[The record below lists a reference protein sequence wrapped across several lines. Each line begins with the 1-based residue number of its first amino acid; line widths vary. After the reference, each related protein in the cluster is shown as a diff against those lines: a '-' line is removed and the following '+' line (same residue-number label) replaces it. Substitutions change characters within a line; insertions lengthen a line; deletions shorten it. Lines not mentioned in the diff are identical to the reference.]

1 MGNRIFD
8 LMIRTTELDTDIN
21 LSEKVKEDLLQMGE
35 DAVSFINNS
44 MEGIVLFEWNPPI
57 SLKAPAD
64 ERYLQFINGVII
76 AGNASAARL
85 FGFKEGEVPV
95 GIQVKEFINTEDHY
109 IKRALQSI
117 VKSGYNVADIEISAK
132 ILTGDTRYFLT
143 SMVGIVKEGKV
154 VRAWNTLRDITEK
167 KEMEKKLRRAL
178 AELKKLKNRIETES
192 SFLQEE
198 IKYYQN
204 FEDIIGQ
211 SEALMHVLYR
221 IEQVA
226 PTNATVLIQGETGTG
241 KELVARAIHFLG
253 NRKDRP
259 LLKVSCANFSPQL
272 MDSELFGHEK
282 GSFTGAEKTNPGR
295 FEIAD
300 GSTIFL
306 DEIGEMPLDLQSKL
320 LRVLQDR
327 EIERIGSTRTIKVD
341 VRVLAATNRDLAKE
355 VREGR
360 FREDL
365 FYRLNVFPITV
376 PPLRERRDDIPILA
390 QHYLS
395 YYNKKI
401 GKHVDK
407 ILPETMQ
414 AFMGYSWPGNV
425 REIMNVI
432 EQAVITSHGSAL
444 QVDFLKSTGKNVSG
458 SRHLEDIERDHI
470 LKTLKQV
477 AWQIKGSKGGAAL
490 LGINPSTLRSRMKKL
505 GIKRPDKNT

>member
-1 MGNRIFD
+1 MGKRIFD
-8 LMIRTTELDTDIN
+8 LMIRTGELDTDIN

-57 SLKAPAD
+57 SLNAPV
-64 ERYLQFINGVII
+64 EEQYRQFINGIII
-76 AGNASAARL
+76 AGNASAAL
-85 FGFKEGEVPV
+85 LYGFKIGEVPV
-95 GIQVKEFINTEDHY
+95 GIQIKEFINVEDPY
-109 IKRALQSI
+109 VRGALHKV
-117 VKSGYNVADIEISAK
+117 VKSGFQIADIEIRSK
-132 ILTGDTRYFLT
+132 ILTGETRYFLT
-143 SMVGIVKEGKV
+143 SMVGIAKDGKV

-167 KEMEKKLRRAL
+167 KEMEKKLRSAL

-226 PTNATVLIQGETGTG
+226 PTNTTVLIQGETGTG
-241 KELVARAIHFLG
+241 KELVARAIHFLS

-259 LLKVSCANFSPQL
+259 LLKVSCANFNPQL

-282 GSFTGAEKTNPGR
+282 GSFTGAEKTHPGR

-306 DEIGEMPLDLQSKL
+306 DEIGEMPIDLQSKL

-327 EIERIGSTRTIKVD
+327 EIERLGGTRTIKVD

-365 FYRLNVFPITV
+365 FYRLNAFPITV
-376 PPLRERRDDIPILA
+376 PPLRERREDIPILA
-390 QHYLS
+390 QHYLN
-395 YYNKKI
+395 YYNKTI
-401 GKHVDK
+401 GKQVAK

-414 AFMGYSWPGNV
+414 ALMEYSWPGNV

-432 EQAVITSHGSAL
+432 EQSVITSQGSAL
-444 QVDFLKSTGKNVSG
+444 QIDFLGSAGKHVSG

-470 LKTLKQV
+470 VKTLKQA
-477 AWQIKGSKGGAAL
+477 AWRIKGDKGGAAL

-505 GIKRPDKNT
+505 GIKRPDQTA